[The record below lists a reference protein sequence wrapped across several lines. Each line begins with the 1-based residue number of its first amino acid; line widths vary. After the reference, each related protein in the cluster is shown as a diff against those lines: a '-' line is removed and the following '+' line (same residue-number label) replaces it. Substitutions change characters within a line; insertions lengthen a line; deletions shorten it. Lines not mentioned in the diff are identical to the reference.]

1 MVGELRQRPLPS
13 TMLANSTFRPPDAQ
27 ARLMSFDS
35 SISPPFVDAT
45 TSGERPSRV
54 RYGVLFFLCSMA
66 MLLYIDRSCI
76 GVAASA
82 MQEELK
88 IDKDRWSYVLI
99 AFALSYSLF
108 EVPTGHW
115 GDRYGSRG
123 VIARIVVFWSVFT
136 ALTGVVGGLLSLIVV
151 RFLFGAGEAGAFPN
165 AALVLTKWFPVEQR
179 GRVRGMITTVS
190 MLGAAAAPPV
200 ATFLMKAVGWRM
212 TFLVLGVVGA
222 VWSAAFYWWFRDRPA
237 DHPGVNEA
245 ERRLI
250 DPTEGAAAPP
260 AVHHEPIPWG
270 IVVTSPNVWF
280 LGTIMMVSAT
290 YFYLQF
296 QWYPLYLKEA
306 RNVGDQTSAWMN
318 MVVML
323 GGAAGCVLG
332 GLMTDAVMNRT
343 EERKWSRRLYGG
355 GLLLLSSTSVSLV
368 ALTDDPWVATLG
380 SSASLMFLQMSMPT
394 WWTVV
399 AEISGKHGASMWGL
413 MNSMGGIGVMGSTRL
428 IGWYVNHREKLQ
440 YKGRAVYDPLY
451 LMMAGLFL
459 VGVCLW
465 LFIDPTRSVVE
476 RPAADEPDLLGD
488 VEATA

>member
-1 MVGELRQRPLPS
+1 MASDPRDRTPDLPVGLSE
-13 TMLANSTFRPPDAQ
+13 PP
-27 ARLMSFDS
+27 
-35 SISPPFVDAT
+35 T
-45 TSGERPSRV
+45 RV

-76 GVAASA
+76 GVAAVT
-82 MQEELK
+82 MRKDLDLQEE
-88 IDKDRWSYVLI
+88 RWSLVLN
-99 AFALSYSLF
+99 AFALAYSLF

-123 VIARIVVFWSVFT
+123 VITRIVIFWSIFT
-136 ALTGVVGGLLSLIVV
+136 ALTGAATGLYSLILI

-165 AALVLTKWFPVEQR
+165 AALVLTKWFPVEHR

-190 MLGAAAAPPV
+190 MLGAAAAPLV
-200 ATFLMKAVGWRM
+200 ATKLMKAFGWRQM
-212 TFLVLGVVGA
+212 FGILGIVGA
-222 VWSAAFYWWFRDRPA
+222 IWAALFYWWFRDRPSE
-237 DHPGVNEA
+237 HPGCNEA

-250 DPTEGAAAPP
+250 NPHGGEASTASSHA
-260 AVHHEPIPWG
+260 HEPIPWG
-270 IVVTSPNVWF
+270 IVLTSPNVWF

-296 QWYPLYLKEA
+296 QWYPTYLAQA
-306 RNVGDQTSAWMN
+306 RGVDQDTSAWMN

-332 GLMTDAVMNRT
+332 GVMTDIIVSRT
-343 EERKWSRRLYGG
+343 DERKWSRRLYGG
-355 GLLLLSSTSVSLV
+355 ALVLLSSLSVSTV
-368 ALTDDPWVATLG
+368 ALTDEPWIGAVG
-380 SSASLMFLQMSMPT
+380 SSLALMFLQMSMPT

-399 AEISGKHGASMWGL
+399 AEISGRHGASMWGL
-413 MNSMGGIGVMGSTRL
+413 MNSMGGIGVMGSTQL
-428 IGWYVNHREKLQ
+428 IGWYIQSRKAAG
-440 YKGRAVYDPLY
+440 YSGRDAFDPLY

-476 RPAADEPDLLGD
+476 RS
-488 VEATA
+488 ATAEEESTVGHDELPG

>member
-1 MVGELRQRPLPS
+1 MASDLRDRTSDLPVD
-13 TMLANSTFRPPDAQ
+13 LNEPP
-27 ARLMSFDS
+27 
-35 SISPPFVDAT
+35 T
-45 TSGERPSRV
+45 RV

-82 MQEELK
+82 MQTELK
-88 IDKDRWSYVLI
+88 IDKDKWSYVLI

-115 GDRYGSRG
+115 GDKYGSRG
-123 VIARIVVFWSVFT
+123 VITRIVVFWSLFT
-136 ALTGVVGGLLSLIVV
+136 ALTGVVEGLLSLVLV

-165 AALVLTKWFPVEQR
+165 AALVLTKWFPVQQR

-200 ATFLMKAVGWRM
+200 ATFLLKSVGWRWM
-212 TFLVLGVVGA
+212 FGILGIVGA
-222 VWSAAFYWWFRDRPA
+222 VWSAVFYWWFRDRPA
-237 DHPGVNEA
+237 DHPGTNEA

-250 DPTEGAAAPP
+250 DPTDGATAAPTE
-260 AVHHEPIPWG
+260 HHEPIPWSV
-270 IVVTSPNVWF
+270 VVTSPNVWF

-306 RNVGDQTSAWMN
+306 RQVDDVSSAWMN

-332 GLMTDAVMNRT
+332 GLLTDAVMNRT

-355 GLLLLSSTSVSLV
+355 GLLLLSSASVAVVPLTTS
-368 ALTDDPWVATLG
+368 PWIATLG

-413 MNSMGGIGVMGSTRL
+413 MNSMGGIGVMGSTKL
-428 IGWYVNHREKLQ
+428 IGWYLKRRETLQ
-440 YKGRAVYDPLY
+440 YTGRDVYDPLY

-459 VGVCLW
+459 VGVLLW

-476 RPAADEPDLLGD
+476 RPATSEDESTVNHDELQG
-488 VEATA
+488 